1 MRILDQDYTACKF
14 GPGQAQSI
22 IKILH
27 IHAICLTIQPC
38 TSTFVSIIPILLFV
52 VECYLGYTLKSVQCN

>member
-1 MRILDQDYTACKF
+1 MHILDQDYTTCKF

-27 IHAICLTIQPC
+27 VHAIRLTIQPC
-38 TSTFVSIIPILLFV
+38 TPTFVFIIPILL
-52 VECYLGYTLKSVQCN
+52 L